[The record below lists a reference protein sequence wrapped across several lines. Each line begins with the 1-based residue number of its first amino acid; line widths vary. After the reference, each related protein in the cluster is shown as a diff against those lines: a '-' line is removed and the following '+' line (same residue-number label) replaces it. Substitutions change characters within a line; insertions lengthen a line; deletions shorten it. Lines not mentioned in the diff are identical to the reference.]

1 MINITA
7 QFIVTD
13 ENLYSNGDKSKQS
26 EIKDAILRRLR
37 NRSAT
42 FDKLVE
48 YTPEGNDND
57 EQLYDLNAD
66 EADMTTLVDITMS
79 VDQDVLDQ
87 LEADPDLVFIKAISE
102 LENENSVIIGE
113 WQQENLSHIS
123 FKIQDSES

>member
-1 MINITA
+1 MINVTA

-13 ENLYSNGDKSKQS
+13 EELYSNGDQSKQS

-66 EADMTTLVDITMS
+66 EADTTTLVDITMS
-79 VDQDVLDQ
+79 VTEDVLKQ
-87 LEADPDLVFIKAISE
+87 LEADPDLVFVKAISE
-102 LENENSVIIGE
+102 LENDKSVIIGE
-113 WQQENLSHIS
+113 WQQENVSHIS
-123 FKIQDSES
+123 FKVQDSE